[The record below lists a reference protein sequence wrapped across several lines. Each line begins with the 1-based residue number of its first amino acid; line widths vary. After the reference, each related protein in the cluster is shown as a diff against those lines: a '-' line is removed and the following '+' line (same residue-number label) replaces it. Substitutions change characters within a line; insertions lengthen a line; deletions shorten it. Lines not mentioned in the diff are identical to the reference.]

1 MSNIRMLNEK
11 EEADGDVEVTWI
23 DQERINEFSK
33 YNAKIDDLE
42 EEYEKLKKEKE
53 YLDDVAME
61 LELADEDEP
70 VRYKIGDAF
79 VHISVSEATE
89 KIEKDSERLDLLIEE
104 TKQNIDNIQEKMDE
118 LKKSLY
124 AKFGNAINL
133 EKD

>member
-1 MSNIRMLNEK
+1 MSNIKMLSK
-11 EEADGDVEVTWI
+11 QEETESDIEVAWV
-23 DQERINEFSK
+23 DQQRINEFSK

-42 EEYEKLKKEKE
+42 EQYEKLKQEKE

-61 LELADEDEP
+61 LELADEDEA

-79 VHISVSEATE
+79 IHVSASEAVERVE
-89 KIEKDSERLDLLIEE
+89 KESEKLGLSIEE
-104 TKQNIDNIQEKMDE
+104 VKGSIEEVQDKMKE
-118 LKKSLY
+118 LKKALY

>member
-11 EEADGDVEVTWI
+11 EETDGDVEVSWV

-42 EEYEKLKKEKE
+42 EEYERLKKEKE
-53 YLDDVAME
+53 YLEDVGME

-79 VHISVSEATE
+79 VHMNVTEATE
-89 KIEKDSERLDLLIEE
+89 RIEKDSEKLGLQIEE
-104 TKQNIDNIQEKMDE
+104 VKQTIDNIQGKMNE

-124 AKFGNAINL
+124 SKFGSAINL
-133 EKD
+133 EKE

>member
-1 MSNIRMLNEK
+1 MSNIRMLSEK

-79 VHISVSEATE
+79 VHISVSEAAE

>member
-104 TKQNIDNIQEKMDE
+104 
-118 LKKSLY
+118 
-124 AKFGNAINL
+124 
-133 EKD
+133 

>member
-11 EEADGDVEVTWI
+11 EETDGDVEVSWV

-42 EEYEKLKKEKE
+42 EEYERLKKEKE
-53 YLDDVAME
+53 YLEDVGME

-79 VHISVSEATE
+79 VHMNVTEATE
-89 KIEKDSERLDLLIEE
+89 RIEKDSEKLGLQIEE
-104 TKQNIDNIQEKMDE
+104 VKQTIDNIQGKMNE

-124 AKFGNAINL
+124 SKFGNAINL
-133 EKD
+133 EKE

>member
-11 EEADGDVEVTWI
+11 EETDGDVEVSWV

-42 EEYEKLKKEKE
+42 EEYERLKKEKE
-53 YLDDVAME
+53 YLEDVGME

-79 VHISVSEATE
+79 VHMNVTEATE
-89 KIEKDSERLDLLIEE
+89 RIEKDSEKLGLQIEE
-104 TKQNIDNIQEKMDE
+104 
-118 LKKSLY
+118 
-124 AKFGNAINL
+124 
-133 EKD
+133 

>member
-33 YNAKIDDLE
+33 YNAKIDDFE

-89 KIEKDSERLDLLIEE
+89 RIEKDSERLDLLIEE
-104 TKQNIDNIQEKMDE
+104 AKQNIDKVQEKMDE
-118 LKKSLY
+118 LKKLLY

>member
-1 MSNIRMLNEK
+1 MLNEK
-11 EEADGDVEVTWI
+11 EETDGDVEVSWV

-33 YNAKIDDLE
+33 YNA
-42 EEYEKLKKEKE
+42 KKEKE

-70 VRYKIGDAF
+70 VRYKVGDAF
-79 VHISVSEATE
+79 IHVSVTEATE
-89 KIEKDSERLDLLIEE
+89 RIEKDSEKYGLQIEE
-104 TKQNIDNIQEKMDE
+104 VKQNIDAVHQKMDE

>member
-33 YNAKIDDLE
+33 YNAKIDDFE

-104 TKQNIDNIQEKMDE
+104 AKQNIDKVQEKMDE
-118 LKKSLY
+118 LKKLLY

>member
-11 EEADGDVEVTWI
+11 EETGGDVEVSWV
-23 DQERINEFSK
+23 DQQRINEFSQ

-42 EEYEKLKKEKE
+42 EQYEKLKQEKE

-61 LELADEDEP
+61 LELADEDEA

-79 VHISVSEATE
+79 VHVSASEAIE
-89 KIEKDSERLDLLIEE
+89 KVEKDSEKLGLALEDV
-104 TKQNIDNIQEKMDE
+104 KHQIDVVQGKME
-118 LKKSLY
+118 QLKKDLY

-133 EKD
+133 EKE